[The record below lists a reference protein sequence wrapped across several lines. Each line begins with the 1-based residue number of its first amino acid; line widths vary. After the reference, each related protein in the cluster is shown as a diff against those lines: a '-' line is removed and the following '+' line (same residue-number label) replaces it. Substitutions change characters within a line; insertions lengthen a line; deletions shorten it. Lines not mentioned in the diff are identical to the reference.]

1 MRVRVWAHTYASL
14 HKRFL
19 FWHLHVA
26 ILQLNQHDLT
36 SEYQQFLKQIV
47 FLFQC
52 RLMSPGT
59 PLFALS
65 DTLTDGGGAELARR
79 LDWSCTQGATSRGRF
94 DEGFGAIGGKPKQAL
109 CFVFFLA
116 ELVPL
121 SSSKS
126 ARFSIVAAGTDK
138 EFFLVFLL
146 VVSWRA
152 ASLVAVEMS
161 DGAETLNSLPLEIVQ
176 IRI

>member
-1 MRVRVWAHTYASL
+1 
-14 HKRFL
+14 
-19 FWHLHVA
+19 
-26 ILQLNQHDLT
+26 
-36 SEYQQFLKQIV
+36 
-47 FLFQC
+47 
-52 RLMSPGT
+52 MSPGT
-59 PLFALS
+59 PLFAIS

-94 DEGFGAIGGKPKQAL
+94 DEGFGAISGKPEPAL

-138 EFFLVFLL
+138 ESFLVFLL

-161 DGAETLNSLPLEIVQ
+161 DGAETLELLALVGNCSNTNLSSPRSEDIIAHCFSPCRGSSGSLSGVCCSGFQTFLREDHPLPIF
-176 IRI
+176 I